1 MGFGLKDFKQK
12 FFPDNYDAD
21 YEKYDENG
29 YIGDEPG
36 DNIIPE
42 DDGRAHVGAVRSVE
56 PKQNYG
62 RTDGNGVAVASRST
76 SLEMKVVSPTKYEAV
91 TQIADILLGK
101 KTVLLNLENTNKETA
116 KRLIDFLSGVAYA
129 LGGDIQKVADNTFA
143 VTPNNVAVSNE
154 AVESEYSVS
163 EEEGQY

>member
-91 TQIADILLGK
+91 TQIADILLDK

-129 LGGDIQKVADNTFA
+129 NGGKIKKVASSTFIII
-143 VTPNNVAVSNE
+143 PNNVDLTGDDLLDELENNGV
-154 AVESEYSVS
+154 YF
-163 EEEGQY
+163 